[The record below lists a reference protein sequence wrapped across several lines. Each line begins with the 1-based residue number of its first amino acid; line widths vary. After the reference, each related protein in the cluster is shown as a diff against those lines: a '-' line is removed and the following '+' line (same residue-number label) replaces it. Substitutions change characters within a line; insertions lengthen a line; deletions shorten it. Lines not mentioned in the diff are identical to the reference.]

1 MDVMRHPVAT
11 LLPVLAI
18 LAGCAGMGGPPEDI
32 MKRVPVVEIGNPEPA
47 DKNYVL
53 HVPAGK
59 TIPIHV
65 SVKGP
70 LVLHPGETNL
80 QIQLTQGLYIY
91 KDWSSLD
98 GMNWTHQAFAG
109 RVSLG
114 LAPKGGIVDIFVD
127 RPN

>member
-1 MDVMRHPVAT
+1 MAVMKLVVSA
-11 LLPVLAI
+11 LLPVLTL
-18 LAGCAGMGGPPEDI
+18 LAGCAAMGGSPEDI
-32 MKRVPVVEIGNPEPA
+32 MHRVPVIEIGNPEPA

-59 TIPIHV
+59 TITIHF

-70 LVLHPGETNL
+70 LVLQPGEASAR
-80 QIQLTQGLYIY
+80 IQLTQGLYIY
-91 KDWSSLD
+91 KEWSSID
-98 GMNWTHQAFAG
+98 GMNWTHQAFEG

-114 LAPKGGIVDIFVD
+114 LAPKGGIVDIYVD